1 MPKKEH
7 FLIWTKE
14 SGEEEAIQIK
24 NEMIFGRKGECDFSI
39 KDQLVSG
46 KHFQLS
52 PIGQTLYITDLQS
65 FNKTFINDVE
75 ISPDKKVGLAEND
88 LIKAGKQQFTY
99 LQDLSKRRPNNSTAS
114 KTSSDQTDSLKLQ
127 IENLKTDGQ
136 HPEKG
141 DLKND
146 IFLAFQKVQGSMEE
160 FKTLSKNPNFN
171 LSTLNLDKGEKK
183 KELQDLLSRK
193 KSLSDQCVELKQEI
207 DDILVLWRSFF

>member
-171 LSTLNLDKGEKK
+171 LSTLNLDNG
-183 KELQDLLSRK
+183 
-193 KSLSDQCVELKQEI
+193 
-207 DDILVLWRSFF
+207 